1 MLIDRIK
8 ELNDSLYRALGE
20 FAENASHIKEE
31 ANLKVVENNI
41 FELYKM
47 DYALI
52 RGSLAGI
59 DNQVLELGLK
69 KYKTDCEYEIQKA
82 IVTELSAEKKSIL
95 VPADLPKRWWQR
107 RARPNTAKILAERE
121 LDIDVSE
128 YYDGREK
135 EIELRELRY
144 AEERGEERIEQIY
157 NLLWSGVTIPRSKR
171 KRRKLDKQIQTLAY
185 RLKTM
190 YETMQ
195 TQEESQDQA
204 DGQPEPE
211 NVQIGSDEPPTAAAE
226 LL

>member
-20 FAENASHIKEE
+20 LAENRSHVNEE
-31 ANLKVVENNI
+31 AHLTEIENNI

-211 NVQIGSDEPPTAAAE
+211 NVQIVSDEPPTAAAE